1 MALICKPNKCVPK
14 CMQSSDGKVA
24 GAPRKMNDRFERK
37 VKITNTYFVVIRFF
51 HLIHTFICQE
61 TCIINQLQSLIAS

>member
-1 MALICKPNKCVPK
+1 
-14 CMQSSDGKVA
+14 MQSSDEKVA

-37 VKITNTYFVVIRFF
+37 VKITNLYFVLLRCI

-61 TCIINQLQSLIAS
+61 TCTLLTNYNH